1 VASSLDSSVGAVDAL
16 VAALDGLEAVDLSP
30 TLRSNMPRF
39 FAHPEF
45 HIIDDARLIERDRY
59 RLQTLVLPEHVGP
72 HVDAPAHVVAERP
85 EATVDTLDATALWGR
100 AVVVDVSDR
109 DWKAGDLLDVDDL
122 MGVAADGGAQIRE
135 GDVVLVN
142 FGWSR
147 HLRDGG
153 AGVQWWSSNAPGFTE
168 DLCRELHDL
177 GVRAVGSDDPTC
189 DMAWVDAEP
198 TAAFGHLE
206 YFLPKDIYILENLES
221 LGNLPPVVFFAA
233 LPLRIAGGT
242 GSPLRPVAFV
252 PKS

>member
-1 VASSLDSSVGAVDAL
+1 MASSMDSSVEAVDAL

-30 TLRSNMPRF
+30 TLRSAMPRF

-45 HIIDDARLIERDRY
+45 HIIDDARLIERDQY

-72 HVDAPAHVVAERP
+72 HVDVPAHVVAERP
-85 EATVDTLDATALWGR
+85 DATMDTVAVDALWGR
-100 AVVVDVSDR
+100 GVVVDVSDR

-122 MGVAADGGAQIRE
+122 MGIAAANGVKIRE

-142 FGWSR
+142 FGWNR
-147 HLRDGG
+147 HLADDGP
-153 AGVQWWSSNAPGFTE
+153 GVQWWSSNAPGFTE
-168 DLCRELHDL
+168 SLCRELHDL

-206 YFLPKDIYILENLES
+206 YFLPKDIYILENLEA
-221 LGNLPPVVFFAA
+221 LGSLPPLVYFAA
-233 LPLRIAGGT
+233 LPLKIANGT

-252 PKS
+252 PKR